1 MENENHIRTLGD
13 YSKPS
18 HEGYRNTIEIPDAN
32 NVVPLRSDTIR
43 LVQNGCSFNGLRESL
58 SKAWTRF
65 KDLLQNVPRHG
76 INRWIQIQIFYDH
89 VSFHLKYEI
98 DRAAGGKLHH
108 KNIEESWEI
117 IEDLALYDHEGW
129 NDSRDFVKPVKAVS
143 TSQIRDYM
151 AAHTEIMERFENA
164 IFKQR
169 GEINDRMTEMFRP
182 LKELTASR
190 TLEKVLIREEARYPI
205 TIHINSISLIRLEEK
220 ENVEGNEVFNK
231 NVMEPD
237 RSDAAAP
244 LKEVDKMNRAENR
257 TKSEPVRSA
266 DELVEAPS
274 SQNVGYHL
282 KHKINEKLI
291 EGLIKNQR
299 FNDSLSATRVGNMK
313 RKTYDLLPMGPMHD
327 AILKKKIP
335 KKRTLEEIL
344 KYRLTDETP
353 VETDIRLSLASHSY
367 IYPLGIAEDVLVEV
381 VGYVYC
387 NTPKLGRSGIRV
399 WGVLLQ
405 DQ

>member
-1 MENENHIRTLGD
+1 
-13 YSKPS
+13 
-18 HEGYRNTIEIPDAN
+18 
-32 NVVPLRSDTIR
+32 
-43 LVQNGCSFNGLRESL
+43 
-58 SKAWTRF
+58 
-65 KDLLQNVPRHG
+65 
-76 INRWIQIQIFYDH
+76 
-89 VSFHLKYEI
+89 
-98 DRAAGGKLHH
+98 
-108 KNIEESWEI
+108 
-117 IEDLALYDHEGW
+117 
-129 NDSRDFVKPVKAVS
+129 
-143 TSQIRDYM
+143 M

-169 GEINDRMTEMFRP
+169 GEINDRMTEMFKP

-190 TLEKVLIREEARYPI
+190 TLEKVLIREEARHPI